1 MTQSFELASEIEGVS
16 EKRPTYLAIGVF
28 DGVHLGH
35 QKMLRSMAAAAHTEG
50 ARAAA
55 LTFYP
60 HPITVIQGRRD
71 RLYLCTLTERVELL
85 AEQDLDL
92 IITQTF
98 DENLRR
104 TSATDFI
111 DQICQHLNLKQL
123 WGGSFSLGYNREGD
137 LQFLRRL
144 GREKGFT
151 VHKFEGMVKWNGRQ
165 VSSSRVRQSLRNGE
179 VDKVSGLL
187 GRPYS
192 LTGTVIPGD
201 GRGKQLGIPTANLR
215 VWEEKLLPA
224 TGVYAA
230 NAWMGESW
238 YAAASNI
245 GYRPTVDGHSL
256 NVEAHLLDFD
266 AEIYGE
272 EIRLDFIKRIRDE
285 KKFNGLEALVSQIKA
300 DIKAVRELLKPEEI

>member
-1 MTQSFELASEIEGVS
+1 MTKSFELASEIEEVS
-16 EKRPTYLAIGVF
+16 EKKPTFLAIGVF

-35 QKMLRSMAAAAHTEG
+35 QKMLGSMASAAHAEG

-71 RLYLCTLTERVELL
+71 RLYLCTLSERVELL
-85 AEQDLDL
+85 ADQDLDL
-92 IITQTF
+92 VITQTF

-111 DQICQHLNLKQL
+111 NQLCQHLNLKQL

-137 LQFLRRL
+137 LPFLRRL

-165 VSSSRVRQSLRNGE
+165 VSSSRIRQSLRNGE
-179 VDKVSGLL
+179 VHKVSGLL

-215 VWEEKLLPA
+215 VWEEQLLPA

-230 NAWMGESW
+230 NAWLGDNW
-238 YAAASNI
+238 FAAASNI
-245 GYRPTVDGHSL
+245 GYRPTVDGHGL
-256 NVEAHLLDFD
+256 TVEAHLLDFD

-272 EIRLDFIKRIRDE
+272 EITLEFIKRIRDE
-285 KKFNGLEALVSQIKA
+285 KKFTGLEALVSQIKA
-300 DIKAVRELLKPEEI
+300 DIKAVRELLKPKEV